1 MAVLRGLAASFS
13 NSRNGMVQ
21 KDMYASERVAAR
33 LGEVIVFRSTGPW
46 AKRWIEKGHPTKNFH
61 VKGKSSDWGPQAGL
75 IPFDAM
81 YSKRPEKGSIEDRT
95 KACTKSVHEGW
106 ARGVPLILTR
116 SEIDMQL
123 TRKEGVEVAVRRA
136 MPTPDGDMLLW
147 AGPQGSADEY
157 VFRGKKITGRG
168 DALAINVYVDQ
179 DAARRTN
186 AFRLADPGSTL
197 ATTAMT
203 VMASNEVGAD
213 DRGITGDYDLFVVIP
228 TWAAYGGRVGRDIE
242 VQGVK
247 LIGVDAK
254 NQPKGQTFV
263 HGQGMDNVLDP
274 TLHTFGRPAHFG
286 PRTQQA
292 TQRFDAAVKET
303 PRSEHKDMGNITP
316 RVLICINALNQEMGA
331 IGAAGVG
338 RRVHHNA
345 ENYRNAMFGAM
356 TKSDMLD
363 TSKGGGGHGDG
374 FPLTAF
380 LPPNPSLSGKY
391 GTCCTLENYFD
402 LQGFGV
408 DLHRAGYF
416 VPKNSAW
423 GLAKA
428 FEISG

>member
-1 MAVLRGLAASFS
+1 MAVLKGLAASFT

-33 LGEVIVFRSTGPW
+33 LGEIIVFRSTGPW

-61 VKGKSSDWGPQAGL
+61 VKGKSSDWGPQAGF
-75 IPFDAM
+75 IPYDAM
-81 YSKRPEKGSIEDRT
+81 YSKRPEKGPLETRT
-95 KACTKSVHEGW
+95 KACDKSIHEGW
-106 ARGVPLILTR
+106 ARAVPLVLTR

-123 TRKEGVEVAVRRA
+123 NRKEGVEVAVRRV

-147 AGPQGSADEY
+147 GGPQGSAEEY
-157 VFRGKKITGRG
+157 VFRGKKIPGRG
-168 DALAINVYVDQ
+168 DALTIHVYVDQ
-179 DAARRTN
+179 DAARRAN
-186 AFRLADPGSTL
+186 AFKLADAGSTL
-197 ATTAMT
+197 VTTPMQI
-203 VMASNEVGAD
+203 MASNEVGAD

-228 TWAAYGGRVGRDIE
+228 TWASYGSRIGRDVTIGA
-242 VQGVK
+242 VQQMNATK
-247 LIGVDAK
+247 
-254 NQPKGQTFV
+254 QTHGQTFH
-263 HGQGMDNVLDP
+263 HGMGMDNVLDP
-274 TLHTFGRPAHFG
+274 TLHTFGRPSPMG

-292 TQRFDAAVKET
+292 TQRFDTAVKAT
-303 PRSEHKDMGNITP
+303 PRSEHADMGNLTP
-316 RVLICINALNQEMGA
+316 RVLICIAALNQEMGA
-331 IGAAGVG
+331 IGAASVG

-380 LPPNPSLSGKY
+380 LPPNPKLDSKY

-402 LQGFGV
+402 LQRFGEDV
-408 DLHRAGYF
+408 HRAGYF

-423 GLAKA
+423 GLDKA
-428 FEISG
+428 YNISG